1 MSSSIDQFKLSP
13 LTLAIRKETQH
24 GGSIGRL
31 FKKIAPIA
39 ISFALPHLAPALAT
53 SMGITSFV
61 GRVAVAATLGGATS
75 KILGGDFLTGA
86 IAGGLGQATQGLL
99 QNAGTNATNISGPV
113 SPASNVVQTSR
124 GLIARPQP
132 SLLFQ
137 TAPAGSQTAG
147 LLSQGANIGANTANT
162 VSDQIRNVGNA
173 NLTDRRAFTNFQT
186 DVAAQNALRRGTVPT
201 NLTAQDRFIKS
212 QGGNVST
219 DIPIDQNIS
228 PVTTGQT
235 GSGQTLTENIAN
247 RGAAIVKPIKDAMVA
262 KLKANP
268 ELISQTL
275 SPFISDI
282 IVGDDISSFSPEE
295 QRAINERRAEL
306 KRIGAQNES
315 LLNDIISES
324 RFALQEA
331 KNIDPH
337 GKGLQA
343 ANEQLLRGEKQADI
357 LARRSGLFGTDLDS
371 ALRKQGTA
379 TDLSRAH
386 VFNVAKGQEEVRREG
401 FLNKARAGLKDAKR
415 TPSGTAS
422 EAALSLE
429 EDIEKT
435 RAAKKDAAATNI
447 TTIFDSFVGNTGKT
461 QEETDRER
469 DERDQQIFS
478 TAFNLGQ
485 NNATT

>member
-1 MSSSIDQFKLSP
+1 MSGSIKQFKLSP

-53 SMGITSFV
+53 SIGVTSFV

-75 KILGGDFLTGA
+75 KLLGGDFFTGA

-99 QNAGTNATNISGPV
+99 QNAGNV
-113 SPASNVVQTSR
+113 SSAGGTVNPASNVVQTSR

-147 LLSQGANIGANTANT
+147 LVAQGANIGANTANT
-162 VSDQIRNVGNA
+162 VSDQLRNVGNA
-173 NLTDRRAFTNFQT
+173 NLSNRQAFTNFQA
-186 DVAAQNALRRGTVPT
+186 DVAAQNALAQGTVPV
-201 NLTAQDRFIKS
+201 NVSASDRFI
-212 QGGNVST
+212 QDRGGNIVT
-219 DIPIDQNIS
+219 EVPIDQTAS
-228 PVTTGQT
+228 PVTTSQT

-247 RGAAIVKPIKDAMVA
+247 RGAAIVKPMKDAMVA

-282 IVGDDISSFSPEE
+282 LVGDDISSFSPEE

-306 KRIGAQNES
+306 ARIKEQNES
-315 LLNDIISES
+315 LFNEIINES
-324 RFALQEA
+324 RASLQDA

-337 GKGLQA
+337 GRGLQA
-343 ANEQLLRGEKQADI
+343 ANEQLIRGERRDDAFV
-357 LARRSGLFGTDLDS
+357 RRSGLFGTDLDT
-371 ALRKQGTA
+371 ALQKRGTA
-379 TDLSRAH
+379 TDLSRVHA
-386 VFNVAKGQEEVRREG
+386 FNVTKGREEDRRIG
-401 FLNKARAGLKDAKR
+401 ILDKARSGLASAKR
-415 TPSGTAS
+415 IPSGTAS
-422 EAALSLE
+422 SAALSLE
-429 EDIEKT
+429 ADIEKA

-447 TTIFDSFVGNTGKT
+447 ATIFDSFVGNTGKT
-461 QEETDRER
+461 QEETDKER

-485 NNATT
+485 NNATPS